1 MLLKAKE
8 LKRDVEIKKEK
19 GGEKGRIGKAAA
31 VSHAR
36 NDSGR

>member
-8 LKRDVEIKKEK
+8 RKRDVEIKKEK
-19 GGEKGRIGKAAA
+19 EKGRIGKAAA